1 MKKIVYFDE
10 ESVTDYLQISNGG
23 NLNKTTE
30 LLRETGKNA
39 QIDGKASMGVST
51 KNNALSHFLG
61 ALVGFSGNVEVNSV
75 AGAKFKTD
83 NIAKT
88 IIQNTILTDFLDS
101 LVNEGSSI
109 EEFKDYE
116 LEAEKDS
123 LTYIVMISPFMSM
136 VSGNPG
142 LDETG
147 EYDLVIDK
155 IDETIRNAKGYYEF
169 IGTDRENEKEEVVF
183 RFNINAFKNN
193 YKITDLRKMNL
204 IIHAMHIGF
213 SKKSDLTFIGEFDL
227 KNKKSRNP
235 KYGET
240 NSNSRSNG
248 EEPSF
253 KVYDVLMAGVE

>member
-1 MKKIVYFDE
+1 
-10 ESVTDYLQISNGG
+10 
-23 NLNKTTE
+23 
-30 LLRETGKNA
+30 
-39 QIDGKASMGVST
+39 MGVST
-51 KNNALSHFLG
+51 KNNALSNFLG
-61 ALVGFSGNVEVNSV
+61 ALIGFSGNVEVNAV
-75 AGAKFKTD
+75 AGAKIKTD

-101 LVNEGSSI
+101 LGNDNSSI
-109 EEFKDYE
+109 EEFKDYV

-136 VSGNPG
+136 VSGNPA

-169 IGTDRENEKEEVVF
+169 IGTDRKNKHEEVVF

-204 IIHAMHIGF
+204 IIHAMHVGF
-213 SKKSDLTFIGEFDL
+213 AKKSDLTFIGEFDL
-227 KNKKSRNP
+227 NNKKTKNP
-235 KYGET
+235 KFGET
-240 NSNSRSNG
+240 STNRGEG
-248 EEPSF
+248 EEPSL
-253 KVYDVLMAGVE
+253 KVFDVLIAGVE

>member
-39 QIDGKASMGVST
+39 QIDGKAGVGIST
-51 KNNALSHFLG
+51 KNNALSNFLG
-61 ALVGFSGNVEVNSV
+61 ALIGFSGNVEVNAV
-75 AGAKFKTD
+75 AGAKIKTD

-101 LVNEGSSI
+101 LGNENSFI
-109 EEFKDYE
+109 EEFKDYV
-116 LEAEKDS
+116 LVAEKDS

-136 VSGNPG
+136 VSGNPA

-147 EYDLVIDK
+147 EYDLVLDK

-169 IGTDRENEKEEVVF
+169 IGTNKKNENEKVVF

-193 YKITDLRKMNL
+193 YKISDLRKMNL
-204 IIHAMHIGF
+204 IIHAMHVGF
-213 SKKSDLTFIGEFDL
+213 AKRSDLTFIGEFDL
-227 KNKKSRNP
+227 NSKKTKNP
-235 KYGET
+235 KFGET
-240 NSNSRSNG
+240 APTRG
-248 EEPSF
+248 DDEELSLN
-253 KVYDVLMAGVE
+253 VYDVLIAGVE

>member
-30 LLRETGKNA
+30 LLKETGKNA
-39 QIDGKASMGVST
+39 QIDGKAGVGTT
-51 KNNALSHFLG
+51 KDNVFSNFLNALI
-61 ALVGFSGNVEVNSV
+61 GFSGNVEVNAA
-75 AGAKFKTD
+75 AGAKVKTD

-101 LVNEGSSI
+101 LGNDNSAI
-109 EEFKDYE
+109 EEFKDYI

-136 VSGNPG
+136 ISGNPA

-169 IGTDRENEKEEVVF
+169 IGIGSKTEHEEVVF

-193 YKITDLRKMNL
+193 YNITDLRKMNL
-204 IIHAMHIGF
+204 IIHAMHVGF
-213 SKKSDLTFIGEFDL
+213 AKKSDLTFNGEFEL
-227 KNKKSRNP
+227 NNKKSNNP
-235 KYGET
+235 KFGERD
-240 NSNSRSNG
+240 SNREAD
-248 EEPSF
+248 EEVSL
-253 KVYDVLMAGVE
+253 KVYDVLIAGVE